1 MISASKKFKLCALI
15 KFYVKLWYFDE
26 FFSSNSFLKWII
38 CFLIDNLSQDYDVLK
53 GRRLKKNKRRGV
65 IQTVIHACHRF
76 YWSRRLKKLSMGVSH
91 CLAKYFYCE
100 HRLAC
105 DRFFRKCE
113 WVCFSKKCN
122 FKCKDVFELL
132 KITRNS
138 SM

>member
-1 MISASKKFKLCALI
+1 MRFDKVLRSIMIFWWIFFI
-15 KFYVKLWYFDE
+15 KFISYMNNLLFDWQLVSGLWCVKRWE
-26 FFSSNSFLKWII
+26 IE
-38 CFLIDNLSQDYDVLK
+38 
-53 GRRLKKNKRRGV
+53 KNKCRGV

-105 DRFFRKCE
+105 DRFFHKCE
-113 WVCFSKKCN
+113 WVCFSKICN